1 MSEVAWVRECVPGA
15 VVENDL
21 VLLAAPLL
29 LLLDLLVLAV
39 DHVFALLLTKRLIG
53 EGGLRHV
60 GFRANER
67 ARRMNKLTTN
77 TKRDE
82 HNEPV
87 IR

>member
-1 MSEVAWVRECVPGA
+1 MRECVPGA

-60 GFRANER
+60 GFAANER
-67 ARRMNKLTTN
+67 ARA
-77 TKRDE
+77 DE
-82 HNEPV
+82 
-87 IR
+87 